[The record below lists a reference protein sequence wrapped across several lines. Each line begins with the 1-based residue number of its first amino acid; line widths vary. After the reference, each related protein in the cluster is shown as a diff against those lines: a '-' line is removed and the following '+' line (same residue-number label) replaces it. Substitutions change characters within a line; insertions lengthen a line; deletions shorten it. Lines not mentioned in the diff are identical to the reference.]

1 MRNEQTA
8 SETERHQPRRKIEQQ
23 MIQAIKD
30 GRNWQSGNT
39 RVVQTRRFTSDV
51 YLHGYHIGWAVFGLY
66 VRCVPSCETFRQW
79 PTRTT
84 VSRLRALG
92 INASVNKG
100 VAMIDGVPV

>member
-1 MRNEQTA
+1 MRE
-8 SETERHQPRRKIEQQ
+8 IEQQ

-30 GRNWQSGNT
+30 GRNWQSGST
-39 RVVQTRRFTSDV
+39 GVCRSDSFNYTV
-51 YLHGYHIGWAVFGLY
+51 KLHGSVIAYVFSYGQGCDISRGDAVPAY
-66 VRCVPSCETFRQW
+66 DTFRQW